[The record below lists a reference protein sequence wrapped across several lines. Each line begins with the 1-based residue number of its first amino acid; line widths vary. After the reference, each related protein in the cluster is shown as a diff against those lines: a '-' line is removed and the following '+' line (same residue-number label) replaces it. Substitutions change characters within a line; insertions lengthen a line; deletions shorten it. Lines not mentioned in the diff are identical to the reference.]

1 MWRGRQSYIQY
12 PAISFLIHRGPGGAG
27 GDRRPEACLGQSSR
41 GRSAARHFCNR
52 FDSFTVHSR
61 PAFLYLPAANCPAA
75 TRYLSSILT
84 PASLSATSSSPP
96 ATADPK
102 SQPRQRQPSPSRFK
116 QRSLHPRSY
125 RGITSQAPSFLP
137 TLEVET
143 THAYQFTI
151 SVHTQHRRSSDRVI
165 AFHVPVDCGPHT
177 PALAAAIR
185 YLQ

>member
-1 MWRGRQSYIQY
+1 VARQ
-12 PAISFLIHRGPGGAG
+12 AIIHTVSCHLLSDP
-27 GDRRPEACLGQSSR
+27 PWT
-41 GRSAARHFCNR
+41 GRSRWRQTARSLSWAVEAAAQLDTFA
-52 FDSFTVHSR
+52 TVSTLLHSR

-102 SQPRQRQPSPSRFK
+102 SQPRQRQPSVPSRFK

-151 SVHTQHRRSSDRVI
+151 SVHTKHRRSSDRVI
-165 AFHVPVDCGPHT
+165 AFHVPVDCRPHT